1 MFRFALSKG
10 RILED
15 TLPLLAKLGIELDDD
30 PMKTRKLIIPAR
42 MPANPQFGLEATE
55 FEMFVLRATDVP
67 TFVQHGTA
75 DFGFVG
81 KDVLLEHGAEGI
93 YELLDLQIAKC
104 KLMVAEVEGSEI
116 HNSSQPLKVAT
127 KFVNVARDYYASKG
141 EQIKLIKLYGS
152 MELAPLVGL
161 ADKIVDLVDTGN
173 TLKANGLK
181 ATEWI
186 ADISTRLIV
195 NGATYR
201 REHEQVMALMTGIRS
216 LLKKDP
222 S

>member
-15 TLPLLAKLGIELDDD
+15 TLPLLEKLGIELEDD
-30 PMKTRKLIIPAR
+30 PQKTRKLVIPAR
-42 MPANPQFGLEATE
+42 MPANPALGILETR

-81 KDVLLEHGAEGI
+81 KDVLLEHGCDGI

-104 KLMVAEVEGSEI
+104 RLMVAEMEHPFPRTPG
-116 HNSSQPLKVAT
+116 QPLKIAT
-127 KFVNVARDYYASKG
+127 KFVNIARQYYAQKG
-141 EQIKLIKLYGS
+141 EQVKLIKLYGS
-152 MELAPLVGL
+152 MELAPLVKL
-161 ADKIVDLVDTGN
+161 ADKIVDLVDTGK
-173 TLKANGLK
+173 TLSANGLK
-181 ATEWI
+181 PTEHI

-201 REHEQVMALMTGIRS
+201 RDHTQVTALMQGIRQ
-216 LLKKDP
+216 LLNEANK
-222 S
+222 

>member
-10 RILED
+10 RILDD
-15 TLPLLAKLGIELDDD
+15 TLPLLAKLGISLEDD
-30 PMKTRKLIIPAR
+30 PQKTRKLIIPAH
-42 MPANPQFGLEATE
+42 MPANKALGLEALD

-81 KDVLLEHGAEGI
+81 KDVLLEHGADGI

-104 KLMVAEVEGSEI
+104 RLMVAEMADQPAQPQGR
-116 HNSSQPLKVAT
+116 PLKVAT
-127 KFVNVARDYYASKG
+127 KFVNIARQYYAQKG
-141 EQIKLIKLYGS
+141 EQVKLIKLYGS
-152 MELAPLVGL
+152 MELAPIVGL

-173 TLKANGLK
+173 TLKANGLR
-181 ATEWI
+181 ATEFI
-186 ADISTRLIV
+186 AQISTRLIV

-201 REHEQVMALMTGIRS
+201 REHAQVMALMNGIRS
-216 LLKKDP
+216 VLQGTD

>member
-15 TLPLLAKLGIELDDD
+15 TLPLLEKLGIELEDD
-30 PMKTRKLIIPAR
+30 PHKTRKLVIPAR
-42 MPANPQFGLEATE
+42 MPANAALGIAETQ

-81 KDVLLEHGAEGI
+81 KDVLLEHGSDGI

-104 KLMVAEVEGSEI
+104 RLMVAEMDTPFPRVPG
-116 HNSSQPLKVAT
+116 QPLKVAT
-127 KFVNVARDYYASKG
+127 KFVNVARQYYASKG
-141 EQIKLIKLYGS
+141 EQVKLIKLYGS
-152 MELAPLVGL
+152 MELAPLVQL
-161 ADKIVDLVDTGN
+161 ADKIVDLVDTGK
-173 TLKANGLK
+173 TLAANGLK
-181 ATEWI
+181 ATEHI
-186 ADISTRLIV
+186 ADISTRLIA

-201 REHEQVMALMTGIRS
+201 REHQQVMALMQGIRQ
-216 LLKKDP
+216 LLDEA
-222 S
+222 